1 MAREVHSKRFPG
13 LPGPAS
19 VIYEPVADD
28 IDDIRLRALYQRWL
42 DDAALGKPRAGEEI
56 LAYPEVVPLIRNL
69 MLLEILRVDAFT
81 FDYRYRVYGADIAAS
96 YGRDMTGRLASEF
109 PEGIYKFFSELY
121 ETAIIRK
128 MVILSLHAPPM
139 TVNVKKWERLIFP
152 LGDPEVR
159 WLLVANIPK
168 GKRREE

>member
-42 DDAALGKPRAGEEI
+42 DDVALGKPRAGEEI

-81 FDYRYRVYGADIAAS
+81 FD
-96 YGRDMTGRLASEF
+96 
-109 PEGIYKFFSELY
+109 
-121 ETAIIRK
+121 
-128 MVILSLHAPPM
+128 
-139 TVNVKKWERLIFP
+139 
-152 LGDPEVR
+152 
-159 WLLVANIPK
+159 
-168 GKRREE
+168 